1 MATRDIKTFHDTVV
15 CDMCGRTLLRGE
27 HAETYLAGGHRR
39 EVCDLCAD
47 RALHEGWIRE
57 DTALESLE
65 PKDRSDRRRSL
76 FGRLRQRRER
86 ALDRGAGR
94 RAPRAPEDLPPDG
107 YEAYEPDDA
116 YEPRDPVA
124 YGGGP
129 EYEPEPEAELEYE
142 PEPPPAEPEPEPG
155 PPPRRP
161 WRRPAPELDESP
173 VAPRPDRHVRAVPA
187 GTEHRIAAALELFN
201 GSEHTRTVAGVARS
215 LGPPVVSARATG
227 PGARVTIVVSWEL
240 SWYRYEVELGEDGNV
255 HQAAQGYELE
265 ELDPDERT
273 QTAAADEYG
282 RLLPGHG

>member
-86 ALDRGAGR
+86 GGERPPGR
-94 RAPRAPEDLPPDG
+94 RARAGDEEPP
-107 YEAYEPDDA
+107 YEPYDP
-116 YEPRDPVA
+116 YEPSDPA
-124 YGGGP
+124 LYDDDGLYAP
-129 EYEPEPEAELEYE
+129 EPEPEDAL
-142 PEPPPAEPEPEPG
+142 EPEPELDPGAPG
-155 PPPRRP
+155 PDAPAGPPRSRP
-161 WRRPAPELDESP
+161 WRRPSRELDEQPAAETS
-173 VAPRPDRHVRAVPA
+173 RPDRHVRAVPS
-187 GTEHRIAAALELFN
+187 GVEQRVAAALELFN
-201 GSEHTRTVAGVARS
+201 ASEHTRTVAGVARS

-227 PGARVTIVVSWEL
+227 PGGRVTIVVSWEL

-255 HQAAQGYELE
+255 HQAAQGYELD
-265 ELDPDERT
+265 ELDADERKP
-273 QTAAADEYG
+273 TAAADEYG
-282 RLLPGHG
+282 QLHPDRV